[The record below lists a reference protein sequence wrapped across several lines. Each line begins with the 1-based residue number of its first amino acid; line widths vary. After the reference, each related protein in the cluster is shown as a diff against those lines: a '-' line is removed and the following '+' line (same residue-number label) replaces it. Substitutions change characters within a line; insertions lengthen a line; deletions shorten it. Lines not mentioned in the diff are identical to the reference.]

1 MKITAIIENRKPSG
15 RHGLKLVLTMV
26 IACIGM
32 QSTSAYSSSD
42 NVKNDEEADILNIEN
57 SYVQEFLP
65 KGKIHFFRCYKQL
78 R

>member
-1 MKITAIIENRKPSG
+1 
-15 RHGLKLVLTMV
+15 MV

-57 SYVQEFLP
+57 SYVQEFCQNANSTFS
-65 KGKIHFFRCYKQL
+65 GTTSNYGE
-78 R
+78 